1 MQKPDPVTAIYARQS
16 RSSRTSYSSCDAQI
30 RICWDLAN
38 ELSYQIREVYSDE
51 GESSESLTRPQLTRL
66 LDAIDSGEVKRV
78 IVYSIDRLTRRLYHL
93 QRLLERFN
101 NRAVELIVVTD
112 PKYNGSAASQLMR
125 NIVAAASEFE
135 IELTRERLADARASL
150 KRQGKRVAGRVPFG
164 YQSDGATKA
173 LRPDPEQSLIV
184 QQLFEMASQGIKPS
198 EIAAHANASE
208 WKNHRDETGKW
219 TPRWI
224 SKLLKSRVYIGEIR
238 DGSLSVPGE
247 HVAIV
252 STSVFDTVQLQLAS
266 RIARGTSGWAREPI
280 RPTSDELDL
289 RGVLHCGQCSRPMS
303 PSISIRGDIRYRYY
317 RCRSHAGG
325 RPPCPGVNIAA
336 MEADSL
342 VKQVLMEIEESDCSN
357 SGFSTLWRGFT
368 NQQRK
373 ERLSDLVDRV
383 FFNFEAKELT
393 IQFKTGID
401 SIIAQ
406 LLPAERTD

>member
-1 MQKPDPVTAIYARQS
+1 
-16 RSSRTSYSSCDAQI
+16 
-30 RICWDLAN
+30 
-38 ELSYQIREVYSDE
+38 
-51 GESSESLTRPQLTRL
+51 L

-173 LRPDPEQSLIV
+173 LKPDPEQSLIV
-184 QQLFEMASQGIKPS
+184 QQLFEMASQGIGPS
-198 EIAAHANASE
+198 EIAAQANASE

-224 SKLLKSRVYIGEIR
+224 TKLLKSRVYIGEIR
-238 DGSLSVPGE
+238 DGSLSLPGE

-266 RIARGTSGWAREPI
+266 RIARGTSGWTREPI
-280 RPTSDELDL
+280 SPSSDELDL

-383 FFNFEAKELT
+383 FFNYAAKELT

-406 LLPAERTD
+406 LLPGERTDE